1 MAYIGHSPSTG
12 EDNNF
17 KILDTISSY
26 TLTFD
31 GSSSSVVSASDDTI
45 YFYNHRFITGQR
57 VTYNDG
63 GGSAIGGLA
72 DGVYFIIKQDQNNIK
87 LATSADNA
95 VSGTAVNL
103 TDVGAGSSH
112 TLNVAFDGVN
122 TKFKATHTSGK
133 KAKITR
139 ASQLV
144 LSVNGVIQQPHD
156 SSSPSTGFG
165 IESGSIVFSQA
176 PQSTDVFWGHIL
188 TSNNVTFDISDNK
201 VDHFSG
207 DGSTTTFTLSKTPA
221 NNENV
226 LVTIDGVVQYPNDTG
241 SVRSYNVVLN
251 VITFAT
257 APGSGTQIEVRHIGF
272 AGSTSGG
279 VTGFYGR
286 SGNAVLKSTDNIT
299 VNDAAVTGD
308 LTITGDLTVNGTTT
322 TLDTNLIGV
331 DKIEVVTESTNI
343 AVAVTHNGTGDL
355 IRLYDGASQ
364 VVTVDDEGN
373 VGIGSV
379 TPTEKLDVH
388 GVGIITGGIITNV
401 SPAITIRDGTTVK
414 GYIGF
419 YANDPFIGR
428 KNGVGLLFQDNK
440 VRPVDGD
447 TGIGTN
453 NTVSLGEPTYKFKDL
468 YLEGDIHIDSDVG
481 QLRIGADEDLKID
494 HNGSN
499 AYFMNGTG
507 STLHRAEDHI
517 FENADGSTEYVRIED
532 GGNVGIGTNNPDTLL
547 HLESSNPAI
556 RITDDNQTADNKT
569 WLLTAGNTQL
579 LRIQALND
587 ADSGGGQLFDFYR
600 NGNNVEE
607 FRGMKGGSAWFTIN
621 NDDERVGIGTNEP
634 LTELHVRGETFTDI
648 TVQSD
653 RTSGNIGGL
662 NFRKG
667 GGSTGILTA
676 QYIVNT
682 SGSHFFHAQG
692 SSKFDIGSDGNIK
705 IPTGGALGINGASPQ
720 SSLDVIA
727 NSSSYA
733 VDIRGRSSDD
743 ISEIHF
749 CGYDS
754 APNYAV
760 IGVTT
765 EGGGRLKVSTNG
777 TDGLRLTGDAKV
789 KINVPNSKVGV
800 TTGGL
805 DVWGDATSY
814 PIIRLGSLEH
824 NEEGELIRF
833 GRTDISSDIRYHSI
847 FGRHSS
853 TTSNNY
859 LAFKLHDGSGSP
871 YQAQKE
877 VFTLTGSVKIGIN
890 QSSPDA
896 L

>member
-103 TDVGAGSSH
+103 TDVGGGSSH

-379 TPTEKLDVH
+379 TPTAKLDVY
-388 GVGIITGGIITNV
+388 GTSIFNNGININV
-401 SPAITIRDGTTVK
+401 SPAITIRDGTTEK

-419 YANDPFIGR
+419 YVNDPFIGR

-507 STLHRAEDHI
+507 STINRAATYV
-517 FENADGSTEYVRIED
+517 FENANGSTEYVRIED

-547 HLESSNPAI
+547 HLQSNNPVI
-556 RITDDNQTADNKT
+556 RLTDGNQAADNKT
-569 WLLTAGNTQL
+569 WNISAGNVQL

-587 ADSGGGQLFDFYR
+587 ADSGGGRLFDFYR
-600 NGNNVEE
+600 TGSNVDE
-607 FRGMKGGSAWFTIN
+607 FRGMKGGSPWFTIN
-621 NDDERVGIGTNEP
+621 NDDERVGIGTSAP
-634 LTELHVRGETFTDI
+634 LSILHVREDDFTDI
-648 TVQSD
+648 TIQSN

-667 GGSTGILTA
+667 GGPTGIMTA
-676 QYIVNT
+676 QYFVNT
-682 SGSHFFHAQG
+682 NGEHFFHSQG
-692 SSKFDIGSDGNIK
+692 SEKLK
-705 IPTGGALGINGASPQ
+705 IASHGAFTFSNSCLLYTSP
-720 SSLDVIA
+720 SPRD
-727 NSSSYA
+727 
-733 VDIRGRSSDD
+733 RG
-743 ISEIHF
+743 
-749 CGYDS
+749 
-754 APNYAV
+754 
-760 IGVTT
+760 
-765 EGGGRLKVSTNG
+765 
-777 TDGLRLTGDAKV
+777 
-789 KINVPNSKVGV
+789 
-800 TTGGL
+800 
-805 DVWGDATSY
+805 
-814 PIIRLGSLEH
+814 
-824 NEEGELIRF
+824 
-833 GRTDISSDIRYHSI
+833 
-847 FGRHSS
+847 
-853 TTSNNY
+853 
-859 LAFKLHDGSGSP
+859 
-871 YQAQKE
+871 
-877 VFTLTGSVKIGIN
+877 
-890 QSSPDA
+890 
-896 L
+896 